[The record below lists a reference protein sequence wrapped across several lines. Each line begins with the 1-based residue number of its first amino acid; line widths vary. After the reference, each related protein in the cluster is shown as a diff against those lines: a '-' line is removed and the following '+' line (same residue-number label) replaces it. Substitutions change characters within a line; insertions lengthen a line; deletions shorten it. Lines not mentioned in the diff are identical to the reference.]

1 MWLLQAKNQIWK
13 NNKETKQN
21 HKGTKII
28 QSITFQLKTSLNIF
42 DWWVFL
48 MRPHVCAQGPITW
61 LSLLVYI
68 DAEKCWSPRG
78 AKPNLD
84 EEAIMLRLHFQPL
97 AVGSCLAVFV
107 GFTKA
112 AATIVRRGHTW
123 RYTKMSDPRSNNRSF
138 CVQWSDLTVNVRSAY
153 KCSAWVKV
161 PDYLPEEI
169 KKKLQVLFLSSR
181 WRTLITCCWL

>member
-1 MWLLQAKNQIWK
+1 MCTKLTPYYRLKGEHNHKRFWKLNIRKRKCDCYRQKNRYEK

-21 HKGTKII
+21 HKSTKII

-48 MRPHVCAQGPITW
+48 MRPHVCAQAPITW

-68 DAEKCWSPRG
+68 D

-123 RYTKMSDPRSNNRSF
+123 RCQIHEVTTGHF
-138 CVQWSDLTVNVRSAY
+138 A
-153 KCSAWVKV
+153 CSEVIW
-161 PDYLPEEI
+161 
-169 KKKLQVLFLSSR
+169 
-181 WRTLITCCWL
+181 